1 MPLINSPT
9 ELTTSATDALLAI
22 ECTII
27 ITALL
32 RSATTNRWRT
42 NLWCSIFGLLAI
54 ASFLGALIHALE
66 MPKSMRIALWTP
78 LYLSLGILVVLFIVG
93 AVADWRGRVAA
104 MRLVP
109 WGIGVSAAFFGLT
122 ALLGGNFIVFII
134 YAATIML
141 SALAIYTF
149 LVATH
154 RLKGAAVVALAILLN
169 LAGTAV
175 QASNIS
181 LHPIVPFDH
190 NGLFHLVQMLSTAIL
205 GWGLHLGMGSA
216 PRREFETSPIV
227 PHSSP

>member
-22 ECTII
+22 ECAVII
-27 ITALL
+27 ARLL
-32 RSATTNRWRT
+32 RTAPANRWRT
-42 NLWCSIFGLLAI
+42 NLWCSAFALLAI

-66 MPKSMRIALWTP
+66 MPRSMHIALWTP

-93 AVADWRGRVAA
+93 AVADWQGRVTA

-122 ALLGGNFIVFII
+122 ALLGGKFIVFIV

-149 LVATH
+149 LAATH

-169 LAGTAV
+169 LAAAVV
-175 QASNIS
+175 QASNVS
-181 LHPIVPFDH
+181 LHLLIPFDH
-190 NGLFHLVQMLSTAIL
+190 NGLFHLIQIVSTAIL
-205 GWGLHLGMGSA
+205 GLGLHLGMGPA
-216 PRREFETSPIV
+216 QR
-227 PHSSP
+227 